1 MFHCWWNLLCRSM
14 MSGRK
19 WRTWSKSCNNRC
31 KTFLRPTLGSRFS
44 GCMAM
49 DVKNWW
55 SFIRNL
61 HEFANRYLGNT
72 QTYSMLWWHELCSL
86 GCLLEAGGDVL
97 MMKVMFLLEI
107 SVTCCQYHPISIG
120 HEVPRCG
127 FIHSFPG
134 GGSLKSPSQHL
145 REYQEGFWL
154 QIGSLQKKLCY
165 FIFLI
170 HSVYIY
176 SFHWIQASTFH
187 WKTRSAEGAL
197 AWITI
202 GDGWHGGRHFAP
214 TVSGGATTGGSLNNN
229 LGI

>member
-86 GCLLEAGGDVL
+86 GCFAGSWRWCVNDESDVFVGNL
-97 MMKVMFLLEI
+97 RNML
-107 SVTCCQYHPISIG
+107 PISSNIYRTWSSQVWFHPFVFQEEG
-120 HEVPRCG
+120 VSRALRNIFGNTKKVSG
-127 FIHSFPG
+127 FK
-134 GGSLKSPSQHL
+134 LKVCK
-145 REYQEGFWL
+145 
-154 QIGSLQKKLCY
+154 KKLCY
-165 FIFLI
+165 CLFF
-170 HSVYIY
+170 
-176 SFHWIQASTFH
+176 
-187 WKTRSAEGAL
+187 
-197 AWITI
+197 
-202 GDGWHGGRHFAP
+202 
-214 TVSGGATTGGSLNNN
+214 
-229 LGI
+229 